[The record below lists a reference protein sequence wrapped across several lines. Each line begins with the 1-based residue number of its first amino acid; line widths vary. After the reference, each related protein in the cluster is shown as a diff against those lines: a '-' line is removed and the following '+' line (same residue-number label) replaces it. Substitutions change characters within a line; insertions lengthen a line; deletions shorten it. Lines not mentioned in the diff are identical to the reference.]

1 MKLERFTE
9 LADKFDT
16 FYLTFRRKDPS
27 TGVVKKTYMVATHQ
41 LDTPYIQS
49 NLAKAAP
56 YFRNFKSDDNQKEVL
71 VFNYTRNNF
80 EVVEL
85 SAITRLSQLSHE
97 LDKQSRFHANSRR
110 F

>member
-16 FYLTFRRKDPS
+16 FYLTFRQKREGNKM
-27 TGVVKKTYMVATHQ
+27 GGKTYMVATHQ
-41 LDTPYIQS
+41 LDTPYIQEK
-49 NLAKAAP
+49 LEKASP
-56 YFRNFKSDDNQKEVL
+56 YFRNFSDNENQKEVL

-97 LDKQSRFHANSRR
+97 LDKQERFNARSRR